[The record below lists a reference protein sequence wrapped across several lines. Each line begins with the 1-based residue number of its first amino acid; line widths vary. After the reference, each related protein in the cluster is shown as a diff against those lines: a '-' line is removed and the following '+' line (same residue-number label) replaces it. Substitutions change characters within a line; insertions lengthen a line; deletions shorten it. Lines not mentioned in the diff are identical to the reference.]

1 MTRSSGPVR
10 LDHLTHFRRAA
21 KSPFIPPGRLHMKAK
36 TLAGMGKVMARVKTN
51 WMVKMDEMTPQS
63 NVMAG

>member
-10 LDHLTHFRRAA
+10 FDHLKLQRGRQ
-21 KSPFIPPGRLHMKAK
+21 SPFIPPGRLHMKAK
-36 TLAGMGKVMARVKTN
+36 TLAGMGMVMARVKTN